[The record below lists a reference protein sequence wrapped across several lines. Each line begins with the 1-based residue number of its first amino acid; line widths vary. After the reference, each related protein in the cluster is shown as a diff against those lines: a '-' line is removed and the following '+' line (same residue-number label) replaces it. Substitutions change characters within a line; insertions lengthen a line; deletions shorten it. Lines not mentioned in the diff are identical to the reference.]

1 MKVIIVCISL
11 LVIAFRADAQAVV
24 SAPVLENIAATTGF
38 AVERQSGFLATMTGV
53 VQALEKAEHEFREA
67 MKKATWLRDL
77 QSARRLLYMIENL
90 VCTSKDISVNI
101 GYADAHSSCIVQYKF
116 DISVAKI
123 QMSADYLGILL
134 TDGISMSPAERMQV
148 MAITQAKYE
157 EANDEFVKIQREL
170 NAKKVESQINA
181 AIYRDLEKLIRIQ
194 KH

>member
-1 MKVIIVCISL
+1 
-11 LVIAFRADAQAVV
+11 
-24 SAPVLENIAATTGF
+24 
-38 AVERQSGFLATMTGV
+38 
-53 VQALEKAEHEFREA
+53 